1 MHQFLQ
7 GIFKKL
13 LICALALPS
22 MVFAQQQESLPKY
35 IETYKYI
42 AMAEMRQTGIPASIK
57 LAQAILESGFGN
69 SELAVEANNHFGIKC
84 HDWTGDE
91 YYYDDDE
98 PDECF
103 RVYQN
108 PLHSFLD
115 HTEFLTTR
123 PRYAFLF
130 ELDPANYE
138 AWAYGL
144 SQAGYA
150 TNPRYPNNLI
160 RLIREHELH
169 QYDKKA
175 LDPSYHIADRWFVDD
190 RERSGQRTSISATAR
205 DSGFAPVTA
214 TGRRQIREYNRID
227 YIVAR
232 EGDTPQSLA
241 GEMNVRSWQIIR
253 YNDLGDNKQLT
264 PGQKVFL
271 QPKRRRGGAD
281 YHIARA
287 GDTMHDISQEYGIR
301 IENLYRRN
309 DMTYGMEPEPGQRI
323 LLKGYKGSFIEYL
336 LRRP

>member
-22 MVFAQQQESLPKY
+22 MVFAQQRESLPEY

-42 AMAEMRQTGIPASIK
+42 AMAEMRQAGIPASIK

-84 HDWTGDE
+84 HNWTGDT

-98 PDECF
+98 ADECF
-103 RVYQN
+103 RVYHS

-130 ELDPANYE
+130 ELEPTNYE

-150 TNPRYPNNLI
+150 TNPRYPANLI

-175 LDPSYHIADRWFVDD
+175 LDPAYHIADRWFVDD
-190 RERSGQRTSISATAR
+190 RERPGQRTAISATAR
-205 DSGFAPVTA
+205 DSGFTPVTA

-227 YIVAR
+227 YVVAR

-241 GEMNVRSWQIIR
+241 SEMNVRPWQIIR
-253 YNDLGDNKQLT
+253 YNDLGDNEQLT

-309 DMTYGMEPEPGQRI
+309 DMTYEMEPEPGQRI

>member
-22 MVFAQQQESLPKY
+22 GLYAQQQSVSGYVEQ
-35 IETYKYI
+35 YKYI
-42 AMAEMRQTGIPASIK
+42 AMAEMRQAGIPASIK

-84 HDWTGDE
+84 HGWTGE
-91 YYYDDDE
+91 TYYYDDDE

-103 RVYQN
+103 RVYHN

-130 ELDPANYE
+130 ELNPTDYE
-138 AWAYGL
+138 AWAHGL
-144 SQAGYA
+144 SEAGYA
-150 TNPRYPNNLI
+150 TNPRYAANLI
-160 RLIREHELH
+160 RLIREHELA
-169 QYDKKA
+169 QYDQKA

-190 RERSGQRTSISATAR
+190 RDRTGRRTAISATAP
-205 DSGFAPVTA
+205 DSDFAPVTA
-214 TGRRQIREYNRID
+214 TGRRQIRKYNRID
-227 YIVAR
+227 YVVAR

-241 GEMNVRSWQIIR
+241 GEMDVRPWQIIR
-253 YNDLGDNKQLT
+253 YNDLGDNGQLT

-271 QPKRRRGGAD
+271 QPKRRRGGED
-281 YHIARA
+281 HHIARA

-309 DMTYGMEPEPGQRI
+309 DMTYGMEPEPGQKI
-323 LLKGYKGSFIEYL
+323 LLRGYKGSFIDYL
-336 LRRP
+336 MRRP

>member
-22 MVFAQQQESLPKY
+22 GVFAQQKESFPEY
-35 IETYKYI
+35 IDKYKYI
-42 AMAEMRQTGIPASIK
+42 AMAEMRQSGIPASIK
-57 LAQAILESGFGN
+57 LAQAILESGLGK
-69 SELAVEANNHFGIKC
+69 SQLALEANNHFGIKC
-84 HDWTGDE
+84 HDWTGGT

-98 PDECF
+98 VDECF
-103 RVYQN
+103 RVYHN

-115 HTEFLTTR
+115 HTEFLTNR

-130 ELDPANYE
+130 ALEPTNYE
-138 AWAYGL
+138 AWAHGL

-150 TNPRYPNNLI
+150 TNPRYPAMLI

-175 LDPSYHIADRWFVDD
+175 LDPDYHIADKWFIDD
-190 RERSGQRTSISATAR
+190 RE
-205 DSGFAPVTA
+205 DSGRSTAISDNAPDSDFAPATA

-227 YIVAR
+227 YVVAR

-241 GEMNVRSWQIIR
+241 REMNVRQWQIIR
-253 YNDLGDNKQLT
+253 YNDLGDNAQLT

-281 YHIARA
+281 HHIARA
-287 GDTMHDISQEYGIR
+287 DDTMRGISQEYGIR

-309 DMTYGMEPEPGQRI
+309 DMTYGMEPEPGQKI
-323 LLKGYKGSFIEYL
+323 LLRGYKGSFIEYL
-336 LRRP
+336 MRRP

>member
-22 MVFAQQQESLPKY
+22 GVFAQQKESFPEY
-35 IETYKYI
+35 IEKYKYI
-42 AMAEMRQTGIPASIK
+42 AMAEMRQSGIPASIK

-69 SELAVEANNHFGIKC
+69 SQLAREANNHFGIKC
-84 HDWTGDE
+84 HDWTGE
-91 YYYDDDE
+91 TYYYDDDE
-98 PDECF
+98 VDECF
-103 RVYQN
+103 RVYHN

-130 ELDPANYE
+130 SLEPTNYE
-138 AWAYGL
+138 AWAHGL

-150 TNPRYPNNLI
+150 TDPRYPARLI

-169 QYDKKA
+169 QYDKNA
-175 LDPSYHIADRWFVDD
+175 LDPAFHIADKWFIDD
-190 RERSGQRTSISATAR
+190 RERTGPGAAVTANAP
-205 DSGFAPVTA
+205 DSDFAPVTA
-214 TGRRQIREYNRID
+214 TGRRRIREYNRIE
-227 YIVAR
+227 YVVAR

-241 GEMNVRSWQIIR
+241 REMNVRQWQVIR
-253 YNDLGDNKQLT
+253 YNDLGDNAQLT

-281 YHIARA
+281 HHIARA
-287 GDTMHDISQEYGIR
+287 GDTMRDISQEYGIR

-309 DMTYGMEPEPGQRI
+309 DMTYGMEPEPGQKI
-323 LLKGYKGSFIEYL
+323 LLRGYKGSFIEYL
-336 LRRP
+336 MRRP